1 MKSLFAARIEQ
12 EQGEPFIVLNEN
24 AQVFSGLKGGT
35 PQFSNDFDDAKP
47 LSNDNQLNM
56 HLHYYNH
63 HTFVYNTL
71 LLGMV
76 NLP

>member
-56 HLHYYNH
+56 IQRGTYFKLEKHFL
-63 HTFVYNTL
+63 
-71 LLGMV
+71 
-76 NLP
+76 